1 MQYQQSDPAKMHSR
15 LLANKMKK
23 LKSVDEEVSKMCNIV
38 EEYVA
43 ERLAEEKAKLAEA
56 EAELAEAK
64 SSLAK
69 KRAEAARAEAKAAK
83 AEAKAARAEAKV
95 AEAEKKAA
103 TAKANSNLNCI
114 KNLMKS
120 MQLSAENAMH
130 AIGIPPAEHVHYL
143 AML

>member
-15 LLANKMKK
+15 LLANKMKQ

-43 ERLAEEKAKLAEA
+43 ERLAEEKAK
-56 EAELAEAK
+56 
-64 SSLAK
+64 
-69 KRAEAARAEAKAAK
+69 
-83 AEAKAARAEAKV
+83 V

-103 TAKANSNLNCI
+103 TAKTNSNLNCI

>member
-1 MQYQQSDPAKMHSR
+1 MQDFQQSDPAKMHSR
-15 LLANKMKK
+15 LLANKMKQ

-43 ERLAEEKAKLAEA
+43 QRLAEVK
-56 EAELAEAK
+56 
-64 SSLAK
+64 
-69 KRAEAARAEAKAAK
+69 
-83 AEAKAARAEAKV
+83 AKV

-120 MQLSAENAMH
+120 MQLSAEDAMH